1 MLQESKTHSINHLFL
16 KAYLLVTC
24 MDGEM
29 LGLKEMVIAVVFLNF
44 NQSVLRINCS
54 CI

>member
-1 MLQESKTHSINHLFL
+1 MLQESQAHYINHPFL

-29 LGLKEMVIAVVFLNF
+29 LGLEEMVIAVVFLDY
-44 NQSVLRINCS
+44 
-54 CI
+54 